1 MPAVLRLVICAW
13 PASLPAIKAIEFLP
27 APGVLHLAALNSVGP
42 LFPPVPLKSSQ
53 SVAAALLN
61 PTCTFPNLA
70 LMVPSEPPSAELSAD
85 CVLNAAKENPG
96 PARGLVP
103 SAVQL
108 AFPVK

>member
-27 APGVLHLAALNSVGP
+27 ALGVLHLAPLNSVGP

-61 PTCTFPNLA
+61 PTCTFWNLA
-70 LMVPSEPPSAELSAD
+70 LTPPSEPAGTESSLT
-85 CVLNAAKENPG
+85 CVLKKAVLNPG
-96 PARGLVP
+96 PARGFAP

-108 AFPVK
+108 VLPAR

>member
-61 PTCTFPNLA
+61 PTWTFWNRA
-70 LMVPSEPPSAELSAD
+70 LTPPSEPAGTELSLTWD
-85 CVLNAAKENPG
+85 LNAAKKNPG
-96 PARGLVP
+96 PASGFAP
-103 SAVQL
+103 SDVQL
-108 AFPVK
+108 VLPAR